1 MPRFCLF
8 GDTVNTASRM
18 ESCGEPLKIHIS
30 HQCKEKLDKL
40 GGYVTEK
47 RGVVAMKGKGDVTTY
62 WLTGA
67 TESAIQ
73 KRNVDLRDLPPPL
86 FCRPRKSPKCIG
98 DSKQPS
104 ISCITNFGAL
114 DNRSLLCE
122 SRRQS
127 NAAAQRNED
136 GGSYRESSL
145 PFISKPQKYDN
156 TPLYINNNDSE
167 VIGDTYEDLRRDT
180 LNGSSEKP
188 LIARIRPQQ
197 ISTFNSSN
205 DDICKST
212 HIGSKFD
219 FH

>member
-30 HQCKEKLDKL
+30 QQCKNALDKL
-40 GGYVTEK
+40 GGYVTEC
-47 RGVVAMKGKGDVTTY
+47 RGVVPMKGKGDVLTY

-86 FCRPRKSPKCIG
+86 FCRPRKSPKCLG
-98 DSKQPS
+98 ESKQPS
-104 ISCITNFGAL
+104 ISCIMNFGAS
-114 DNRSLLCE
+114 DNRSILCE

-127 NAAAQRNED
+127 NAAAQRND
-136 GGSYRESSL
+136 DGGGSYREYRDSSS
-145 PFISKPQKYDN
+145 PFISKLRKHDN

-167 VIGDTYEDLRRDT
+167 MIGDTFEDLRRDT
-180 LNGSSEKP
+180 LNGSGDKP
-188 LIARIRPQQ
+188 YAMIRPQQ
-197 ISTFNSSN
+197 ICTINSSN
-205 DDICKST
+205 DDICKENSPLC
-212 HIGSKFD
+212 
-219 FH
+219 

>member
-40 GGYVTEK
+40 GGYITEK

-86 FCRPRKSPKCIG
+86 FCRPRKSPKCFG

-104 ISCITNFGAL
+104 ISCIMNFGGI
-114 DNRSLLCE
+114 DNPSILGE

-127 NAAAQRNED
+127 NAAQRND
-136 GGSYRESSL
+136 DCDGSYPEFRESSS
-145 PFISKPQKYDN
+145 PFISKPRKYDN

-167 VIGDTYEDLRRDT
+167 MISDTYEDLRRDP

-188 LIARIRPQQ
+188 YAMIRPQQ
-197 ISTFNSSN
+197 VSTVNSSN
-205 DDICKST
+205 DDICECSYLF
-212 HIGSKFD
+212 SS
-219 FH
+219 